1 MSIDHEPR
9 IQELYSKL
17 TVDYLKECAEN
28 DKIDEWNAQ
37 YLEYL
42 HLASGFYKNRNYPSL
57 EEQKE
62 DSSFKFSDDMI
73 DLESKNM
80 AWIKRPNFNYADF
93 SGLNLKNVMLRMAD
107 LEFVTFSDST
117 LQNAKFAGANLKYA
131 KFIREQLS
139 DVDFTYAELVSALFS
154 SVTLDEVNFSWANLT
169 SARFVKFQA
178 KKLFFSGT
186 NLLKISGN
194 EVTIQD
200 AFFIWA
206 NLNKAN
212 LEEAVITN
220 SRLVQVNLLEAN
232 LHKADLT
239 ESTFAYAELLDTNFI
254 KANLTKTNFHYSEV
268 NGSTIFEG
276 IIIDENTDFTGVGLS
291 NIRIS
296 PIDKVRLEKNIR
308 KKHWEEWYTTH
319 IVLSYPARLFW
330 WLSDYGSSCKRCL
343 LSFVG
348 LIVLAFIVN
357 FVLTQSTS
365 PDIAELFA
373 NTVLALF
380 GVGDPGLE
388 GTARLWQVV
397 YVISGYFL
405 LAVLI
410 SRFAIMF
417 QNMSP

>member
-107 LEFVTFSDST
+107 LEFVKFLDSP
-117 LQNAKFAGANLKYA
+117 LQNARFAGANLKHA
-131 KFIREQLS
+131 LFIKSQLRG
-139 DVDFTYAELVSALFS
+139 VDFTRTELEYATFS
-154 SVTLDEVNFSWANLT
+154 NICLDEVNFSWANLNGVI
-169 SARFVKFQA
+169 FIKFQG
-178 KKLFFSGT
+178 KNLRFLGT
-186 NLLKISGN
+186 DLSLAQGHIVSIRNTYFNG
-194 EVTIQD
+194 
-200 AFFIWA
+200 A

-212 LEEAVITN
+212 FENAIIINSQFKLAKLVETN
-220 SRLVQVNLLEAN
+220 F
-232 LHKADLT
+232 HKADLT
-239 ESTFAYAELLDTNFI
+239 ECTFPYTILIDTVFI
-254 KANLTKTNFHYSEV
+254 KANLTKTNFYFAEV
-268 NGSTIFEG
+268 NGGTIFEG
-276 IIIDENTDFTGVGLS
+276 IIIDDDTDFTGVGLS
-291 NIRIS
+291 NVRIS